1 MKKTLLFA
9 AALTAFAANA
19 EVFDYGFQNSAPN
32 AAFPFLNALAD
43 ENSDFYYVG
52 NYNLVN
58 QYGVALPESYSLKV
72 LTVPEGETKAVV
84 ETGLAISFLDGQ
96 IYKLSAD
103 VVPGGAVADVEVMP
117 AENFKYPFLSWGD
130 KGVTRTIFMPGWG
143 TEDAWADADYNAA
156 VESDW
161 IATKNGVQFTRLG
174 TDGIVSR
181 QDTYI
186 QFPTVTGKVTVTV
199 WAGCN
204 LGGTAN
210 PDNVLKVAVTPV
222 FDGLADEDQAAHIV
236 KENPVTKRYY
246 KLDPITFDATGKN
259 LAVRV
264 GADGAQLNLMYV
276 RIEGEPANSAI
287 EGIIADEANENAP
300 IYNVMG
306 IQVDENYKGLV
317 IKNGKKYIQR

>member
-1 MKKTLLFA
+1 MKKSLLFA
-9 AALTAFAANA
+9 AALVSFAANA
-19 EVFDYGFQNSAPN
+19 EVYNYGFQNSAPN
-32 AAFPFLNALAD
+32 AEFPFLNQLSDAT
-43 ENSDFYYVG
+43 SDFYFPG

-58 QYGVALPESYSLKV
+58 QYGVALPETYGLKAI
-72 LTVPEGETKAVV
+72 TVPEGETKGVV
-84 ETGLAISFLDGQ
+84 ETGLAISFLDGN
-96 IYKLSAD
+96 IYKLSES
-103 VVPGGAVADVEVMP
+103 VQPGGAVADVEVMP
-117 AENFKYPFLSWGD
+117 EENFKYPFLSWGS

-143 TEDAWADADYNAA
+143 TEDAWSDADYNSA

-186 QFPTVTGKVTVTV
+186 QYPAVSGKVTVTV

-204 LGGTAN
+204 LGGNAN

-222 FDGLADEDQAAHIV
+222 FDGVADEEQTVHIQ
-236 KENPVTKRYY
+236 KNDPANKRYY
-246 KLDPITFDATGKN
+246 KLDPVTFDATGKN

-276 RIEGEPANSAI
+276 RIEGEPATSAI
-287 EGIIADEANENAP
+287 EDIIANDVDENAP
-300 IYNVMG
+300 VYNVMG
-306 IQVDENYKGLV
+306 IQVDENYKGVV

>member
-19 EVFDYGFQNSAPN
+19 EVFDYSFRSETPN
-32 AAFPFLNALAD
+32 AHFPFLNELANA
-43 ENSDFYYVG
+43 ESPFYYPG

-58 QYGVALPESYSLKV
+58 QYGVALPETYGLKV
-72 LTVPEGETKAVV
+72 LTVPEGETVGVV
-84 ETGLAISFLDGQ
+84 ETGLAISLLDGQ
-96 IYKLSAD
+96 IYKLSASAQ
-103 VVPGGAVADVEVMP
+103 PGGDVADVEVMP
-117 AENFKYPFLSWGD
+117 EENYKYPFLSWGS

-161 IATKNGVQFTRLG
+161 VATKNGVQFTRLG
-174 TDGIVSR
+174 TDGVVSR

-186 QFPTVTGKVTVTV
+186 QYPAVTGKVTVTV

-222 FDGLADEDQAAHIV
+222 FDGVADEEQTVHIE
-236 KENPVTKRYY
+236 KNDPANKRYY

-276 RIEGEPANSAI
+276 RIEGEPATSAI
-287 EGIIADEANENAP
+287 EDIIVDEANENAP